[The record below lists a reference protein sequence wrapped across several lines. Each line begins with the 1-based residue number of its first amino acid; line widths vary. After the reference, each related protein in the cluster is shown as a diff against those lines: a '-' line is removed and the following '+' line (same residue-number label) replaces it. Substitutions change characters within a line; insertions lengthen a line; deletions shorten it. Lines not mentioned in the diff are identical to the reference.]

1 MEGCIDRIR
10 DELGAEITGYI
21 EWKLI
26 CTHKNEKDNSNTIKW
41 LEKYYTE
48 YYNLNP
54 EKKNCMLF
62 SIYGS

>member
-10 DELGAEITGYI
+10 DELGVEIIGYI

-26 CTHKNEKDNSNTIKW
+26 CIYKNEKDNLNIIKW
-41 LEKYYTE
+41 LEKYYIE
-48 YYNLNP
+48 YYNLNL

-62 SIYGS
+62 FI